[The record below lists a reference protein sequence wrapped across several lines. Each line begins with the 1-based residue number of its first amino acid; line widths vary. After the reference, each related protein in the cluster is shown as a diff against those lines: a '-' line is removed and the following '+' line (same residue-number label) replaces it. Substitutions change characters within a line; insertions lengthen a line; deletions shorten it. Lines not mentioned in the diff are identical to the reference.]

1 MDPKG
6 YHKGYVFSAACIGML
21 LFGMT
26 MISLG
31 SILPE
36 VSGKFGLNEVEKGFL
51 LTLLPIGILM
61 GSLLFGPLADWLSYK
76 RILIFGCFFT
86 LLGLQGIVFSKSLIF
101 MQLSVLCIGFGGGV
115 LNGITNALVSE
126 ISEEDHSANLSL
138 LGIFYGVGAL
148 GTPVLLGALEGRY
161 SFEAIFAIFGV
172 CIAIFLFLLFW
183 VRFPKSDGTNGIP
196 IKQGLAMLK
205 DPVLLLFG
213 FILFFQSGM
222 EGLTSNWTTTYL
234 ETVKQLESSQ
244 ALFALSSFVGALTVA
259 RLILGR
265 ILRVFDPL
273 KVMVIGFGIAFIGV
287 LCIRYGGTYG
297 MLMTGM
303 LLLGVGLAA
312 GFPVILGYIGQ
323 LYTQL
328 SGTAFSIVIT
338 ISLIGNVIANY
349 AMGQVSQLL
358 GTAVL
363 PYFLLASVSAGL
375 VLIYATKKKYQNIIP

>member
-6 YHKGYVFSAACIGML
+6 YHKGYVFSAACLGML
-21 LFGMT
+21 LFGIT

-36 VSGKFGLNEVEKGFL
+36 VSVQFGLNEVEKGFL

-76 RILIFGCFFT
+76 SVLIFGCFFT
-86 LLGLQGIVFSKSLIF
+86 LLGLQGIVFSKTLIF
-101 MQLSVLCIGFGGGV
+101 MQSSVLCIGFGGGV

-126 ISEEDHSANLSL
+126 ISEEGHSANLSV

-148 GTPVLLGALEGRY
+148 GTPILLGALEGRY
-161 SFEAIFAIFGV
+161 SFGTIFAIFGV
-172 CIAIFLFLLFW
+172 CITIFLLFLFM
-183 VRFPKSDGTNGIP
+183 VRFPKSDGTRGIP
-196 IKQGLAMLK
+196 IRQGLAMLK

-244 ALFALSSFVGALTVA
+244 ALFALSSFVGALTLA

-273 KVMVIGFGIAFIGV
+273 RVMVIGFGIAFVGV
-287 LCIRYGGTYG
+287 LCIEYGGTYG
-297 MLMTGM
+297 MLMGGM
-303 LLLGVGLAA
+303 VLLGMGLAA

-349 AMGQVSQLL
+349 TMGRVSQLL
-358 GTAVL
+358 GTTVL
-363 PYFLLASVSAGL
+363 PYFLLASVSGGL
-375 VLIYATKKKYQNIIP
+375 ILIYVTKKNIRI